1 MSDFVLSLIL
11 MCYKGISFAHI
22 RAQTAE
28 SIKTFAP
35 SRTEAM
41 PISSEHLVQNT
52 LLAAL
57 AKPDFE
63 LLKPR
68 LDWVDLNIGDVLY
81 EAHKPIGYAYFP
93 TSGICS
99 VIAQNAEEVRIETG
113 LIGKEGFVGI
123 PMVLFAERS
132 PSQIIVQASGR
143 ALRLGR
149 AKLLKAIQE
158 SPSLHKVLLRF
169 AHTFSVQVSQ
179 TAIANGHNT
188 INERLSRWLLMCQDR
203 ADSHEFPIT
212 HKFLADMLAVR
223 RAGITD
229 ALSYLEGK
237 KCIRAMRSRIV
248 ITDRACLEQIAGAA
262 YGVPE
267 KEYQRLIT
275 S

>member
-1 MSDFVLSLIL
+1 MPGDS
-11 MCYKGISFAHI
+11 
-22 RAQTAE
+22 
-28 SIKTFAP
+28 KTF
-35 SRTEAM
+35 
-41 PISSEHLVQNT
+41 IEHT

-63 LLKPR
+63 LLKPK
-68 LDWVDLNIGDVLY
+68 LDWVELSIGDVLY
-81 EAHKPIGYAYFP
+81 EAHKPIEYAYFP

-99 VIAQNAEEVRIETG
+99 VIAQNAGEVRIETG
-113 LIGKEGFVGI
+113 LIGKEGFIGI
-123 PMVLFAERS
+123 SIILFAERAAS
-132 PSQIIVQASGR
+132 HVIVQASGR
-143 ALRLGR
+143 ALRIGR
-149 AKLLKAIQE
+149 AKLLKAIQQ

-169 AHTFSVQVSQ
+169 AHIFSVQVSQ
-179 TAIANGHNT
+179 TAVANGHNT

-267 KEYQRLIT
+267 KEYQRLIINAGD
-275 S
+275 